1 MTERDP
7 FKERVYIT
15 AIIRLWL
22 RPAEQC
28 GQFPER
34 LIPEIPPGITVCGY
48 LGRRSDGFP

>member
-1 MTERDP
+1 VTERDA
-7 FKERVYIT
+7 FNERVYIT
-15 AIIRLWL
+15 AITRLRL